1 MKEER
6 FFYVPDASTAK
17 ELPVEEAQH
26 ATRVLR
32 LDEGDEMFLMDG
44 KGSFYHAKI
53 TLANKKHCFFD
64 IKEKEQE
71 DKSWQGRIHLAI
83 APTKMMERMEW
94 MVEKIT
100 EIGFDEITFLDCKFS
115 ERTTIRIDRIEKIV
129 ISAMKQSRKPFKP
142 QVNGMMSFK
151 DFVVNDKSKHKYIA
165 HCYLEYPREY
175 LFDKLK
181 SIPQNEDV
189 TVLIGPEGDFSTDEV
204 ELAQKYGYESITL
217 GLSRLRTETAG
228 LMAVTMAQLC
238 KTKINVQGKNNI

>member
-6 FFYVPDASTAK
+6 YFYAPDAPDAN

-32 LDEGDEMFLMDG
+32 LEEGDEIFLMNG
-44 KGSFYHAKI
+44 KGYFYRANI
-53 TLANKKHCFFD
+53 SLANKKHCFYD
-64 IKEKEQE
+64 IKEGKLE
-71 DKSWQGRIHLAI
+71 DKSWRGRLHLAI

-115 ERTTIRIDRIEKIV
+115 ERQTIRTDRIEKIV

-142 QVNGMMSFK
+142 IVNGMMSFK
-151 DFVVNDKSKHKYIA
+151 EFVEKDNSKHKFIA
-165 HCYLEYPREY
+165 HCYPEYQRKY
-175 LFDKLK
+175 LFDELK
-181 SIPQNEDV
+181 TIPQTEDV
-189 TVLIGPEGDFSTDEV
+189 TILIGPEGDFSIDEV
-204 ELAQKYGYESITL
+204 KLADENNYIPVTL

-238 KTKINVQGKNNI
+238 KSNINI

>member
-6 FFYVPDASTAK
+6 YFYVPDASEAK

-32 LDEGDEMFLMDG
+32 LGEGDEIYLMDG
-44 KGSFYHAKI
+44 KGSFFHAAI
-53 TLANKKHCFFD
+53 SLANKKHCFFE
-64 IKEKEQE
+64 IKDCRQE
-71 DKSWQGRIHLAI
+71 EKSWQGRIHLAI

-115 ERTTIRIDRIEKIV
+115 ERESIRTDRIEKIV

-142 QVNGMMSFK
+142 VVNDMVSFK
-151 DFVVNDKSKHKYIA
+151 EFVDKDKSKHKFIA
-165 HCYLEYPREY
+165 HCYLDTPRNY
-175 LFDKLK
+175 LFERLK
-181 SIPQNEDV
+181 DIPQDEDV
-189 TVLIGPEGDFSTDEV
+189 TVLIGPEGDFSIDEV
-204 ELAQKYGYESITL
+204 KLAENNGYEPITL

-238 KTKINVQGKNNI
+238 KTKIDVQDK